1 MIFKTGY
8 KLRRQIGK
16 ALQRR
21 SEAIRNALNRY
32 NVQAAKL
39 TPPRPPLS
47 WKEIVD
53 YSFLAEFDL
62 LRHSREDI
70 RHQPWVQVAR
80 REATVKYFKLCRAQ
94 EEVVR
99 LNIEIRRLR
108 TSIHDETAHTTQVI
122 SDLSLSN
129 PPLATEL
136 RKRWQLRNSVNLLHI
151 QHMNAVEDSTSFTGL
166 RGIGKRLGFERENN
180 SGSGT
185 VGVDEVR
192 MADVDEVRMVDVDE
206 VRMADVDQQISGQ
219 DIPGN
224 EEEHEDGDHMLA
236 QITEF
241 VMSITD

>member
-1 MIFKTGY
+1 M
-8 KLRRQIGK
+8 
-16 ALQRR
+16 
-21 SEAIRNALNRY
+21 
-32 NVQAAKL
+32 

-70 RHQPWVQVAR
+70 RHQPWAQVAR
-80 REATVKYFKLCRAQ
+80 REAMVKYFKLCRAQ

-108 TSIHDETAHTTQVI
+108 TSIHDEAAHMVQTI
-122 SDLSLSN
+122 SHLSLTN

-136 RKRWQLRNSVNLLHI
+136 QKRWRLHNSVNHLHI
-151 QHMNAVEDSTSFTGL
+151 QHLNAVEDSTSFTGL
-166 RGIGKRLGFERENN
+166 RGIGKRSGFERENN
-180 SGSGT
+180 FRSGM
-185 VGVDEVR
+185 VG
-192 MADVDEVRMVDVDE
+192 VDEVRMVDVE
-206 VRMADVDQQISGQ
+206 QQIAGQ

-224 EEEHEDGDHMLA
+224 EEDHEDGDRTLA